1 MARFA
6 KGKYALAIS
15 DISGQAFPWNEMVTQ
30 WNGLFVHYSE
40 FESKQPQ
47 LDPKPSQADPTALPK
62 SRPQQPPPDTLRFLD
77 FNPLRTFAAGSPIV
91 NVKSPNHQRN
101 YGDQVR
107 FRGAPTTSS
116 AASTDPQF
124 SNIAN
129 IDGITG
135 ATICQAAG
143 YTVYP
148 GLYTSY
154 TTTLNGAIDA
164 TTTDVILSTV
174 SGFNGVATSPF
185 EPTIANPSG
194 TPTYGA
200 LVGTEIISYTGVG
213 PADNIQQTFS
223 VKVVSTDSGNKYY
236 IDNVQQDT
244 LTFIKTGTYT
254 FSQSDS
260 SNDGHPLRIATS
272 LDGTEYTTGVTT
284 FGTPG
289 EDGAYTRI
297 VVDSSAPSTLYYKCN
312 IHSGMGGQIN
322 VTEVTDNQLTGVT
335 RGAFGSTAASHNSG
349 VAVRLLLTPA
359 NNYYFTAGSNATTG
373 QIAGGGYNV
382 SSGPVTLKTIG
393 PQA

>member
-1 MARFA
+1 MARYA
-6 KGKYALAIS
+6 QGKYALAIS

-62 SRPQQPPPDTLRFLD
+62 TRPQQPPPDTLRFLD

-91 NVKSPNHQRN
+91 NVKSLNHQRN
-101 YGDQVR
+101 YGSYVR
-107 FRGAPTTSS
+107 FRGAPTTSPGTGTPDTIGDDGPV
-116 AASTDPQF
+116 AGNPVVGF

-143 YTVYP
+143 YTIIP
-148 GLYTSY
+148 GMYTSF

-164 TTTDVILSTV
+164 TTTTVILTSVT
-174 SGFNGVATSPF
+174 GFNGVTTAPI
-185 EPTIANPSG
+185 EPTITNPNG

-200 LVGTEIISYTGVG
+200 LIGTEIISYTGF
-213 PADNIQQTFS
+213 T
-223 VKVVSTDSGNKYY
+223 
-236 IDNVQQDT
+236 
-244 LTFIKTGTYT
+244 
-254 FSQSDS
+254 
-260 SNDGHPLRIATS
+260 SNT
-272 LDGTEYTTGVTT
+272 
-284 FGTPG
+284 
-289 EDGAYTRI
+289 
-297 VVDSSAPSTLYYKCN
+297 
-312 IHSGMGGQIN
+312 
-322 VTEVTDNQLTGVT
+322 LTGVT
-335 RGAFGSTAASHNSG
+335 RGAFGSTAAAHNTG

-359 NNYYFTAGSNATTG
+359 NNYFFTAGSNATTG
-373 QIAGGGYNV
+373 QINGGGYNV